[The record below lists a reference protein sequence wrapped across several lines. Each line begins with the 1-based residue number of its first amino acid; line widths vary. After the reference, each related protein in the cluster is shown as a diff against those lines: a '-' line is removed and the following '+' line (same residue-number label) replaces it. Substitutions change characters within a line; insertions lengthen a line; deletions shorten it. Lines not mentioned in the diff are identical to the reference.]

1 MMRSILKL
9 KFMVLALFGALLAA
23 CTTDIYEPTPDPEPD
38 PTPEVE
44 APADNAF
51 STGKSKTLTVNVPDA
66 YDGKY
71 FYTVE
76 AFTMNPLFDE
86 NAKMIPGSGQKTNSK
101 VPYCIEL
108 NFPDDMS
115 TVYLRVTDPY
125 HRTAV
130 FAYEIVEGESMVC
143 NIGESTTS
151 TKSTYTQL
159 RSSDTDFPTIDYTID
174 PNSETISGWKL
185 FFPLLSGKTYVI
197 PEDKTLSGGISL
209 SQKGNVNVYVK
220 GTWKISNDIQLGEK
234 TSIFILDGGK
244 IDIEKGVCITMRG
257 TSRIAVQDG
266 GEFESEDKDGKLD
279 MTGSSTSIVN
289 EGDFGIARVAMKSGS
304 SIYNKGDFDVKER
317 LTVSENSYIANM
329 HEFEVEFITM
339 TENSRLD
346 NFCKFEV
353 EKWFDV
359 INASIYV
366 APAAYMD
373 VNHLKAQGLTLFM
386 DAKSMWEGDSANFGG
401 SMSVVRGSDTDY
413 ALFEVDEVS
422 IKSRLRY
429 EKKLNVVFDKHSYKG
444 CESDDLVGFSKKGE
458 NDDDD
463 DSGFIEIDEDDC
475 NNGGNHNEGT
485 GEPDDDET
493 YEETETLPYVYLF
506 EDNWPVTG
514 DYDMNDLVLKV
525 EVMNRKERDK
535 TKSVKIRY
543 TLYAT
548 GATKQIGV
556 GFQLDEVSASTVS
569 GAEAGQSKAVVLL
582 FSDAHSLL
590 GSSERIPIN
599 TYNIT
604 TEPVVNEVT
613 VDFNTPISGVINVN
627 NFNLF
632 IVTNGFDSDRRDEV
646 HVAGYRGTDKASSN
660 DNSTEDYVSNES
672 GLMWALC
679 IPAQEFATYPKETI
693 RIDDAYEGFESW
705 IKGDDT
711 PGWYLNPIEDNVIK
725 YDLINTGE

>member
-1 MMRSILKL
+1 
-9 KFMVLALFGALLAA
+9 MVLALFGTLLAA
-23 CTTDIYEPTPDPEPD
+23 CTADIYEPTPDPEPD

-130 FAYEIVEGESMVC
+130 FAYDVVEGENMVC
-143 NIGESTTS
+143 NIGEPATS
-151 TKSTYTQL
+151 TKSTYAQL
-159 RSSDTDFPTIDYTID
+159 RSSNTDFPTIDYTIGSD
-174 PNSETISGWKL
+174 CETISGKGRVTL
-185 FFPLLSGKTYVI
+185 RTNKTYMI
-197 PEDKTLSGGISL
+197 PENATLSGNVSIEG
-209 SQKGNVNVYVK
+209 GNVKIYVK
-220 GTWKISNDIQLGEK
+220 GTWKISNKGLRLGKE
-234 TSIFILDGGK
+234 TSIYILDGGK
-244 IDIEKGVCITMRG
+244 IETDGSIIMSG
-257 TSRIAVQDG
+257 TSRIAIQDG
-266 GEFESEDKDGKLD
+266 GEFESEDEDKNKLY
-279 MTGSSTSIVN
+279 MTDNTSIVN
-289 EGDFGIARVAMKSGS
+289 EGDFDIAQVTMDLNS
-304 SIYNKGDFDVKER
+304 SIYNKGDFDVKK
-317 LTVSENSYIANM
+317 LTALKNSYIVNM
-329 HEFEVEFITM
+329 REFDAKNISMV
-339 TENSRLD
+339 ENSKLD
-346 NFCKFEV
+346 NFCKFEADEFYV
-353 EKWFDV
+353 KD
-359 INASIYV
+359 ASINV
-366 APAAYMD
+366 APAAYMEVD
-373 VNHLKAQGLTLFM
+373 YLNARGLTLCM
-386 DAKSMWEGDSANFGG
+386 DAKSMWVGKRVDFAGKKSW
-401 SMSVVRGSDTDY
+401 VLGSDTDY
-413 ALFEVDEVS
+413 ALFKVDE
-422 IKSRLRY
+422 IIIERGLGIQLQYGKLLNI
-429 EKKLNVVFDKHSYKG
+429 ECKKHTQNNMFDQCYYPG
-444 CESDDLVGFSKKGE
+444 PGVAFSKGQ
-458 NDDDD
+458 
-463 DSGFIEIDEDDC
+463 GFVKIDEDDC

-569 GAEAGQSKAVVLL
+569 GAEAGQSKAVVSL

-660 DNSTEDYVSNES
+660 DNSTEDYVSNENR
-672 GLMWALC
+672 LMWALC